1 MGKLTRDG
9 AYMTYWVRLDFS
21 VTHLGQF
28 HELVYREF
36 TFTIPRDANPSVLVR
51 QLCVHLGATSWDY
64 IEGT

>member
-9 AYMTYWVRLDFS
+9 AYMTYWVRLAFPK
-21 VTHLGQF
+21 TYLGQF
-28 HELVYREF
+28 REVVHREF
-36 TFTIPRDANPSVLVR
+36 TFTIPRDSNPSTLVH